1 MKIILMAILAVG
13 LLIPAVQAGQISL
26 GAGVSGGLEF
36 PIAQQDQ
43 KQGSVFGFRVRV
55 GVLPMVT
62 LEPGLSFT
70 RYGDPEFDD
79 FTPDIEGAKVTG
91 YTLDAVLGGAF
102 GGTGVKPYG
111 LFGIGYY
118 NTALEH
124 FGDDKKNFGW
134 SAGFGLEIG
143 VAPMVGLDFRGRAA
157 MISTDG
163 GGTKKSGSVTG
174 GINIYFGK

>member
-1 MKIILMAILAVG
+1 MKIVSAMILTVFLLMPMA
-13 LLIPAVQAGQISL
+13 QAGQVGL

-43 KQGSVFGFRVRV
+43 KQGSVFCLKARI
-55 GVLPMVT
+55 GVMPIVT

-79 FTPDIEGAKVTG
+79 FTSDLEGAKVTG
-91 YTLDAVLGGAF
+91 YILDATLGGSF
-102 GGTGVKPYG
+102 GGTGVEPYG

-118 NTALEH
+118 NTSLEH

-143 VAPMVGLDFRGRAA
+143 VAPRVGLDFRGRVA